1 MAASKRTSAR
11 FGVDHVAASATRRP
25 RGSHHHRRRV
35 RPGAART
42 VVHLARQED
51 GTAGPP
57 GGRRRTG
64 ARRYGHGRPAAR
76 RTTRRV
82 RRAYG
87 RRRHRRG
94 RCAAQPRGLRGVR
107 PWPGRREPARGLG
120 GQPDRG
126 RPADPGRP
134 AARQRPAR
142 PGRRRR
148 GDPRGA
154 GFAGGFLPLLLTSI
168 VAGAALA
175 LAVASR
181 AVRLIGLL
189 AYGVLAG
196 LVAAAVQHGMGVL
209 EGNYLAAAG
218 VDGLLVL
225 AIASAVAGLTAVL
238 GRAGVALGALLLFV
252 LGNPIS
258 AVASAPQLLPQP
270 WGAIGQLL
278 PPGAGA
284 TLLRDVAF
292 FDGAG
297 ATVPLIVLAS
307 WAVVGLVL
315 VALRGPRQPTPA
327 ADPTREA
334 ARRLAAAA

>member
-1 MAASKRTSAR
+1 MSRTPPPAARAVLIIIGVVFVQALLASWFIWPAKKTAPRDLPVVVAGPAPAATAMADRLRAE
-11 FGVDHVAASATRRP
+11 
-25 RGSHHHRRRV
+25 
-35 RPGAART
+35 RPGAFDVRT
-42 VVHLARQED
+42 VADATAADDALRNREAYAAFVLGPD
-51 GTAGPP
+51 GVSLHVASAASPTAAALLTQAAQQLGS
-57 GGRRRTG
+57 
-64 ARRYGHGRPAAR
+64 GRPVPVVDVVA
-76 RTTRRV
+76 T
-82 RRAYG
+82 
-87 RRRHRRG
+87 
-94 RCAAQPRGLRGVR
+94 
-107 PWPGRREPARGLG
+107 
-120 GQPDRG
+120 
-126 RPADPGRP
+126 PAD
-134 AARQRPAR
+134 
-142 PGRRRR
+142 
-148 GDPRGA
+148 DPRGA

>member
-1 MAASKRTSAR
+1 MADRLRAE
-11 FGVDHVAASATRRP
+11 
-25 RGSHHHRRRV
+25 
-35 RPGAART
+35 RPGAFDVRT
-42 VVHLARQED
+42 VADATAADDALRNREAYAAFVLGPD
-51 GTAGPP
+51 GVSLHVASAASPTAAALLTQAAQQLGS
-57 GGRRRTG
+57 
-64 ARRYGHGRPAAR
+64 GRPVPVVDVVA
-76 RTTRRV
+76 T
-82 RRAYG
+82 
-87 RRRHRRG
+87 
-94 RCAAQPRGLRGVR
+94 
-107 PWPGRREPARGLG
+107 
-120 GQPDRG
+120 
-126 RPADPGRP
+126 PAD
-134 AARQRPAR
+134 
-142 PGRRRR
+142 
-148 GDPRGA
+148 DPRGA

-196 LVAAAVQHGMGVL
+196 LVV
-209 EGNYLAAAG
+209 AAAG

>member
-1 MAASKRTSAR
+1 LELIMSRTPPPAARAVLIIIGVVFVQALLASWFIWPAKKTAPRDLPVVVAGPAPAATAMADRLRAE
-11 FGVDHVAASATRRP
+11 
-25 RGSHHHRRRV
+25 
-35 RPGAART
+35 RPGAFDVRT
-42 VVHLARQED
+42 VADATAADDALRNREAYAAFVLGPD
-51 GTAGPP
+51 GVSLHVASAASPTAAALLTQAAQQLGS
-57 GGRRRTG
+57 
-64 ARRYGHGRPAAR
+64 GRPVPVVDVVA
-76 RTTRRV
+76 T
-82 RRAYG
+82 
-87 RRRHRRG
+87 
-94 RCAAQPRGLRGVR
+94 
-107 PWPGRREPARGLG
+107 
-120 GQPDRG
+120 
-126 RPADPGRP
+126 PAD
-134 AARQRPAR
+134 
-142 PGRRRR
+142 
-148 GDPRGA
+148 DPRGA

-168 VAGAALA
+168 VAGASLA

-209 EGNYLAAAG
+209 EGSYLAAAG

>member
-1 MAASKRTSAR
+1 MSRTPPPAARAVLIIIGVVFVQALLASWFIWPAKKTAPRDLPVVVAGPAPAATAMADRLRAE
-11 FGVDHVAASATRRP
+11 
-25 RGSHHHRRRV
+25 
-35 RPGAART
+35 RPGAFDVRT
-42 VVHLARQED
+42 VADATAADDALRNREAYAAFVLGPD
-51 GTAGPP
+51 GVSLHVASAASPTAAALLTQAAQQLGS
-57 GGRRRTG
+57 
-64 ARRYGHGRPAAR
+64 GRPVPVVDVVA
-76 RTTRRV
+76 T
-82 RRAYG
+82 
-87 RRRHRRG
+87 
-94 RCAAQPRGLRGVR
+94 
-107 PWPGRREPARGLG
+107 
-120 GQPDRG
+120 
-126 RPADPGRP
+126 PAD
-134 AARQRPAR
+134 
-142 PGRRRR
+142 
-148 GDPRGA
+148 DPRGA

-168 VAGAALA
+168 VAGASLA

-209 EGNYLAAAG
+209 EGSYLAAAG